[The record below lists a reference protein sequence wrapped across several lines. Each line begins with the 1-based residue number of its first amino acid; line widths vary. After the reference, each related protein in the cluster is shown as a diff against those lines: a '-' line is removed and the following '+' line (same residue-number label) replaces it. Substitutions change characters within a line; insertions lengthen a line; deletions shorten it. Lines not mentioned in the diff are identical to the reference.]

1 MENSIL
7 TEFVRYET
15 LLEKEYALYV
25 WIGLNKTADNT
36 FVWQPFKRPLTYTN
50 WEFHMPDNYGG
61 NQSCVGL
68 HTKYWDRLRE
78 WNDQRCSW
86 DLRYICMKPKGK
98 FVGGTFLAHN
108 SDSWQQQ
115 NVHASCVFQC
125 TLGWGSI
132 LIIKTF
138 FDIRDVLTS

>member
-1 MENSIL
+1 M
-7 TEFVRYET
+7 VET
-15 LLEKEYALYV
+15 KVV
-25 WIGLNKTADNT
+25 WACTL
-36 FVWQPFKRPLTYTN
+36 
-50 WEFHMPDNYGG
+50 
-61 NQSCVGL
+61 S
-68 HTKYWDRLRE
+68 YWDRLRE

-98 FVGGTFLAHN
+98 FVEGTFLAHN

-138 FDIRDVLTS
+138 FDIRDILTS